1 MLSLESVDTDDAY
14 NAYNEWCQHDPFKRA
29 SPDLIRMIERYEKQY
44 TKIESE
50 VFFNNL
56 EESLF

>member
-1 MLSLESVDTDDAY
+1 MLSLESDSLDAVQD
-14 NAYNEWCQHDPFKRA
+14 EWCQHDPFKRA
-29 SPDLIRMIERYEKQY
+29 SPDLIRMIERYEKQH

-56 EESLF
+56 EEGLF